1 MSRTRISPHN
11 HGFEDLQEINL
22 VLIYQHSLAVGRRQ
36 FGLCSVAGVFV
47 NFLPKV

>member
-22 VLIYQHSLAVGRRQ
+22 VRIYRMGLRQ